1 MATFAQ
7 LDNDNVVLNTI
18 KISNDEILDEN
29 GNESEELG
37 IKRCKELFGEDT
49 KWVQTW
55 FSSPPPKR
63 FRTASLRMIY
73 SAEFDRFLL
82 PKPFPSWSLNTE
94 TFEWEPPIPRPDRV
108 IIRPVTHEWN
118 EETLSWI
125 EVDIPK
131 PDDENEY
138 EWNTVDGAWD
148 MVLPEPVGISS
159 T

>member
-7 LDNDNVVLNTI
+7 LNDNNHVINSI

-37 IKRCKELFGEDT
+37 IRRCKELFGEDT

-63 FRTASLRMIY
+63 FR
-73 SAEFDRFLL
+73 SAIVDGEYIPEYDIFTKR
-82 PKPFPSWSLNTE
+82 KPFPSWVLNTE
-94 TFEWEPPIPRPDRV
+94 TFEWDPPTPQPDK
-108 IIRPVTHEWN
+108 IFDRPVTHEWN
-118 EETLSWI
+118 EETLSWT

-138 EWNTVDGAWD
+138 EWNTVGGAWD